1 MILSVSVFTVSK
13 SERTDFFFNLNSTS
27 LSFKM
32 QGKLFILRDVI
43 PLSHKIEQNEPSSAG
58 CQDGARMLTR
68 LQNTVVAVSYRDPNV
83 IFL

>member
-1 MILSVSVFTVSK
+1 
-13 SERTDFFFNLNSTS
+13 
-27 LSFKM
+27 M

-43 PLSHKIEQNEPSSAG
+43 PLSHKIEQNEPSPAG

-68 LQNTVVAVSYRDPNV
+68 LQNTVVAVSDPNDPNV